1 MVGVSI
7 LLLCLL
13 LLLVIILQVRAYH
26 ILKRQNRVILQQ
38 SLEIQKQNGE
48 LATQNKKL
56 NDVNTEKQQIIGILS
71 HDLKGPFNRIFALI
85 QLMGIS
91 NADMSP
97 EHKEYLDKIHQI
109 AVDGLN
115 MVRNLLDTR
124 KLEDNL
130 VDMTLD
136 TINPVPLV
144 SSFVRNYKTV
154 AEKKKIEIDFESP
167 GEVYVVVDRLFL
179 NRILD
184 NLLSNAIKFSKP
196 GTKVVVLIREGEN
209 EVFLSVKDQGP
220 GISIEDQQKLYTKF
234 QRLSARPTSGESS
247 TGLGLS
253 IVKTLAERMGGTIN
267 CESTMGEGST
277 FTLSLKKGDQPNK

>member
-7 LLLCLL
+7 LFLCLL

-26 ILKRQNRVILQQ
+26 ILKRQNRVIVQQ
-38 SLEIQKQNGE
+38 SLEIQKQNRE

-56 NDVNTEKQQIIGILS
+56 NEVNTEKQQIIGILS

-91 NADMSP
+91 NDKMSL

-167 GEVYVVVDRLFL
+167 NEVYVVVDRLFL

-196 GTKVVVLIREGEN
+196 GKKVLVSITEGEH

-220 GISIEDQQKLYTKF
+220 GISAEDQQKLYTKF

-253 IVKTLAERMGGTIN
+253 IVKTLTERMGGTVTCN
-267 CESTMGEGST
+267 SVMEEGST
-277 FTLSLKKGDQPNK
+277 FTLSLKKGNQPNK